1 MPNHDPLFSPILIGK
16 MELKNRMVLPAMHL
30 NYCPTGEVTDQ
41 LIEFYRI
48 RARGGVGLIIIGGCG
63 IDRVGNT
70 LGMVQLDED
79 RYLPRLKELV
89 EAVHSEGA
97 KAITQL
103 YHAGN
108 YASSLLT
115 GNQPVAPSPLPSK
128 LTKEIPHEL
137 TLEEIQDLVEK
148 FAQAAFRT
156 QQAGFDGV
164 EILAGTGYLI
174 SEFLSP
180 VTNKRTD
187 QYGGDLP
194 NRMRFALEIVAAIRK
209 AVGADFPLLARIAG
223 HDFIPGGHTN
233 VEAQLFAKALEDA
246 GVDAINVTG
255 GWHETTVPQIT
266 MNVPPG
272 AFRYLARGIRQAVS
286 VPVFASNRITTPDL
300 ARDIL
305 TSGDAD
311 LVGLARPL
319 LADPFLPLKAEGK
332 DPSPIRPCVACNQG
346 CLDHVFRGKPITC
359 LVNAEAGRE
368 AELHLKDQYDMTLGN
383 NLSRSN
389 EGKEAPL
396 LPRKVLVVGSGPA
409 GLEFARVASLH
420 GHAVTVWE
428 KSTQLGGQLN
438 LAAAPPDR
446 QDFNRF
452 TNYLV
457 QACEAQ
463 GVKIY
468 TSQEATAENLLE
480 SLAKEGFTDLVLA
493 TGAKPMNPPFPVEE
507 GAFLLQA
514 WDVLSGKETGN
525 QVVII
530 GGGSVGVET
539 ALYLASQGTLDAE
552 TLRFLMVNQAESTE
566 TLAKLLFQGRKQV
579 TLVEMAKGVGRDL
592 GSSTRWAMLAD
603 LKRHGVK
610 VLTNTMVKAVRAE
623 GVLVQGP
630 EGEHL
635 ISGDTVVSAIG
646 SVTNQELLKA
656 LQDKLPDQV
665 TLHQIGD
672 AVKPAKVLDAVHA
685 AYKAATQLG

>member
-1 MPNHDPLFSPILIGK
+1 MLSYDPLFSPVAIGK

-48 RARGGVGLIIIGGCG
+48 RARGGVGLIIVGGCG

-79 RYLPRLKELV
+79 RYLPGLQRLV
-89 EAVHSEGA
+89 EAVHSEGT
-97 KAITQL
+97 KVITQL

-115 GNQPVAPSPLPSK
+115 GKQPVAPSPLPSK

-137 TLEEIQDLVEK
+137 TIKEIQDLVQK
-148 FAQAAFRT
+148 FAQAAVRT
-156 QQAGFDGV
+156 HQAGFDGV

-187 QYGGDLP
+187 QYGGDSS

-209 AVGADFPLLARIAG
+209 AVGPDFPLIARIAG
-223 HDFIPGGHTN
+223 NDFIPGGHTN
-233 VEAQLFAKALEDA
+233 VEAQIFARTLEEA

-255 GWHETTVPQIT
+255 GWHETVIPQIT

-272 AFRYLARGIRQAVS
+272 AFRYLARGIKQAVDL
-286 VPVFASNRITTPDL
+286 PVFASNRITTPEL

-311 LVGLARPL
+311 LVGFARPI
-319 LADPFLPLKAEGK
+319 LADPFLPLKALGK
-332 DPSPIRPCVACNQG
+332 DSSPIRPCVGCNQG
-346 CLDHVFRGKPITC
+346 CLDHVFRGKPVAC

-368 AELHLKDQYDMTLGN
+368 AELKLLGKYDKASSSL
-383 NLSRSN
+383 
-389 EGKEAPL
+389 
-396 LPRKVLVVGSGPA
+396 RKVLVVGAGPA
-409 GLEFARVASLH
+409 GLEFARVASLQ
-420 GHAVTVWE
+420 GYDITIWE
-428 KSTQLGGQLN
+428 KSNQLGGQLN

-452 TNYLV
+452 TDYLV

-468 TSQEATAENLLE
+468 TNQEANVENLLE
-480 SLAKEGFTDLVLA
+480 SIAKEGFTDLVLA
-493 TGAKPMNPPFPVEE
+493 TGALPMNPPFPVEE
-507 GAFLLQA
+507 GASITQA
-514 WDVLSGKETGN
+514 WDILSGKETGHH
-525 QVVII
+525 VVIV

-552 TLRFLMVNQAESTE
+552 TLRFLIVNQAESTE
-566 TLAKLLFQGRKQV
+566 TLAKLLFQGRKRV

-592 GSSTRWAMLAD
+592 GSSTRWSMLAD
-603 LKRHGVK
+603 LKRHRVK
-610 VLTNTMVKAVRAE
+610 VLTHTAVKAVRVD
-623 GVLVQGP
+623 GVWVESP
-630 EGEHL
+630 EGENL
-635 ISGDTVVSAIG
+635 ITGDTIVSAIG
-646 SVTNQELLKA
+646 SVANQDLMKA
-656 LQDKLPDQV
+656 LKDKLPAHV
-665 TLHQIGD
+665 TLHQVGD
-672 AVKPAKVLDAVHA
+672 AIKPAKVLDAVHT
-685 AYKAATQLG
+685 AYKVAISLGKLDD